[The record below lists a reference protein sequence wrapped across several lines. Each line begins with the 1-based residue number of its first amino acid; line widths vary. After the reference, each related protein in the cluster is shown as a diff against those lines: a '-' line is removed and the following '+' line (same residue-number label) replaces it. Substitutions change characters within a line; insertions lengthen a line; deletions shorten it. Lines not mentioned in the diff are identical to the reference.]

1 MLPPTLTPSSA
12 LIYPRFGNAP
22 IGCATNSSDHLIL
35 PVACI
40 TANSVTIAMMVMAS
54 PVKPPEE
61 CIREKRQTDDLS
73 STSLKCS
80 EADTYH
86 QSEIADYQ
94 RYGDY

>member
-1 MLPPTLTPSSA
+1 
-12 LIYPRFGNAP
+12 
-22 IGCATNSSDHLIL
+22 
-35 PVACI
+35 
-40 TANSVTIAMMVMAS
+40 MMVMAS